1 MVDLLLSTF
10 PIYRGYAKFERLQHE
25 FIAKSHSR
33 DGDLRYLAT
42 GSLREGYLD
51 PETSDADT
59 MVILNPPE
67 EMFSQDCQMKLFH
80 PVDEAPA
87 HVKLVIP
94 QAYLN
99 KFKQEHHRI
108 SAFFDLVENTEE
120 GHCFVSAEKTRRLN
134 RRDFQ
139 PDCIDE
145 SNKPSAPWT
154 EVQTAEGGSDLCPA
168 YTLHD
173 THFKSD
179 RVPAIECT
187 GWPCNAREWVSR
199 KPRYWPQE
207 DTIERI
213 AAGGFMVVPKPSNIS
228 GDTLKEWRISFS
240 IPESLLFETFD
251 ECHAMVYYLL
261 RSLYVRSFKE
271 KLYGSLTSYHLKT
284 VMFWMLEETEP
295 SFWSR
300 ERIVDIFMCAL
311 KKLLEYTRDGFLPH
325 YFIPSHNLFYKTSKE
340 GLELAKKEIMF
351 VLKQPLDALGQ
362 MVTPKFVALMP
373 HLGLLS
379 VDMKTK
385 ENMSTRDGFLPH
397 YFIPSH
403 NLFYKTSKESLELVK
418 KEILFV
424 LNHPLDALGQMVA
437 LMPHLGLSK
446 PREDM
451 NILHLWKSVVMAYV
465 AFTQGKLHDLV
476 LKIDLK
482 FFSQKMNDRIITLKS
497 SPEDVSLLN
506 LYFSYIKLGYA
517 LACAMEFDVSAATFD
532 AEKMNMCKSKDFLKK
547 DTVNI
552 KQSLEMWTE
561 LVKIAVDDV
570 IAHGEENKPFLSF
583 MRHFSVFY
591 QESFERLF
599 SGFLTEG
606 DKETLRVF
614 RKVCATAGVFL
625 ATVKFSAKDIA
636 YAVLYQLLCEII
648 PSIPAL
654 ERTISVEVTA
664 ESMGVLCGGSLK
676 MTNCLLKQ

>member
-10 PIYRGYAKFERLQHE
+10 PIYRGYAKFERLNHE
-25 FIAKSHSR
+25 FLVKSR

-94 QAYLN
+94 QAYLD

-108 SAFFDLVENTEE
+108 STFFDLVENTEE

-134 RRDFQ
+134 RRDFVA
-139 PDCIDE
+139 DCRDEID
-145 SNKPSAPWT
+145 KPSAPWT
-154 EVQTAEGGSDLCPA
+154 KVQTVEDGSDLCPA
-168 YTLHD
+168 YTFHD
-173 THFKSD
+173 THFKAD

-187 GWPCNAREWVSR
+187 GWPCNAREWISR
-199 KPRYWPQE
+199 KPRYWPQA
-207 DTIERI
+207 DAIKKI

-240 IPESLLFETFD
+240 ISEALLFDTFD
-251 ECHAMVYYLL
+251 ECQAMVYYLL
-261 RSLYVRSFKE
+261 RSLYVRCFKE

-295 SFWSR
+295 GRWSR
-300 ERIVDIFMCAL
+300 ERIVDIFKCAVE
-311 KKLLEYTRDGFLPH
+311 KLLEYTRDGFLPH

-340 GLELAKKEIMF
+340 SLELAKKEIMF
-351 VLKQPLDALGQ
+351 VSKQPLDALGQ
-362 MVTPKFVALMP
+362 MVTSKF
-373 HLGLLS
+373 
-379 VDMKTK
+379 
-385 ENMSTRDGFLPH
+385 
-397 YFIPSH
+397 
-403 NLFYKTSKESLELVK
+403 
-418 KEILFV
+418 
-424 LNHPLDALGQMVA
+424 VA

-451 NILHLWKSVVMAYV
+451 NILHLPEYVVMAYV
-465 AFTQGKLHDLV
+465 AFTQGKLRDLV
-476 LKIDLK
+476 LEKDLES
-482 FFSQKMNDRIITLKS
+482 FSQRMNYEIITLKS

-506 LYFSYIKLGYA
+506 RYFDDIKLGYA

-532 AEKMNMCKSKDFLKK
+532 AEKMKVIKSKDFLKK
-547 DTVNI
+547 DTVNT
-552 KQSLEMWTE
+552 KQSLEMWAE

-583 MRHFSVFY
+583 MKHFYVFY
-591 QESFERLF
+591 EESLDRLVRR
-599 SGFLTEG
+599 FLTEE

-625 ATVKFSAKDIA
+625 ATVKFNAKDIA

-648 PSIPAL
+648 PPSPAL

-664 ESMGVLCGGSLK
+664 ESMAVLCGGSLK
-676 MTNCLLKQ
+676 MTNCFLRQ